1 MISLNTG
8 IVADYPM
15 EWVYSC
21 LDWAREKNRTARYGA
36 IGLSGVLT
44 AINNMERRDDFVR
57 RWQKEEHAR

>member
-15 EWVYSC
+15 EWVYNC
-21 LDWAREKNRTARYGA
+21 IDWAGEKNRTAGYGM
-36 IGLSGVLT
+36 IGLAGVL
-44 AINNMERRDDFVR
+44 AIINNMERRDDFVR